1 MNRLA
6 DPGLKARTIENVT
19 TSGPDPQ
26 WLGRVDRWTRS
37 HGWAADVLV
46 TLAVLAVLGAL
57 SVSGAQGIH
66 WPAGWVAVLIVCFA
80 LLHLTVAV
88 RSRVPEVAYAVAAAV
103 LLVIVLAPDG
113 RVTDHV
119 PGGPTHVPALFLPS
133 SLVFLF
139 DLYSAASRLDA
150 VRGRV
155 ALAIALVGVAIATAS
170 VTDALRQ
177 LTAGGW
183 LAGFYV
189 GLGLATTVLLTW
201 NLGRLARLRRQ
212 RALTERAESA
222 RLAVLEERARIAREM
237 HDIVAHSLAVIVR
250 QAEGG
255 AFVAERD
262 PGRAGQSLQTI
273 ADIGRGALADMRGL
287 LGVLR
292 DRAADEPNGAPQPA
306 LSDLPRLVAGVRAA
320 GLDAELT
327 QSGEAFPLSAATELA
342 VYRLAQEGLTNAV
355 KYAGPRARVAVEL
368 RWEPA
373 ELTVQVTD
381 DGRGAAEHAPGA
393 GAGLQGLRDRIGAV
407 GGTFTADRLE
417 PGFRVRARFARPAAK
432 ARR

>member
-1 MNRLA
+1 MLAHWRRL
-6 DPGLKARTIENVT
+6 P
-19 TSGPDPQ
+19 
-26 WLGRVDRWTRS
+26 
-37 HGWAADVLV
+37 
-46 TLAVLAVLGAL
+46 GAL
-57 SVSGAQGIH
+57 IA
-66 WPAGWVAVLIVCFA
+66 CFA
-80 LLHLTVAV
+80 VLHLTVAV
-88 RSRVPEVAYAVAAAV
+88 RSRAPEAAFLVAVAAM
-103 LLVIVLAPDG
+103 LVIVFAPDG
-113 RVTDHV
+113 RVTGHV

-133 SLVFLF
+133 SLVFLLV
-139 DLYSAASRLDA
+139 LYSAASRLAA
-150 VRGRV
+150 VRSRV
-155 ALAIALVGVAIATAS
+155 ALAIALAGVAIAIRLT
-170 VTDALRQ
+170 TGALGQ
-177 LTAGGW
+177 FTAGGW
-183 LAGFYV
+183 LVGFYT
-189 GLGLATTVLLTW
+189 GLGLATAVLVTW
-201 NLGRLARLRRQ
+201 NLGRFAQVRRR

-262 PGRAGQSLQTI
+262 PGRAGQTLRTI
-273 ADIGRGALADMRGL
+273 AGTGRGALADMRGL

-292 DRAADEPNGAPQPA
+292 DPASGVADAPQPMLA
-306 LSDLPRLVAGVRAA
+306 DLPRLVAGVRDT

-381 DGRGAAEHAPGA
+381 DGRGTTEAVPGA
-393 GAGLQGLRDRIGAV
+393 GAGLQGLRDRVGAV
-407 GGTFTADRLE
+407 GGTFTAGRLE
-417 PGFRVRARFARPAAK
+417 HGFRVRARFARLAAE